1 MVIVLVTGAIAV
13 AIVQERLAYERLDGE
28 LERLMLTLEGV
39 MRTEFGEG
47 LDLIAAAD
55 EASIEVVAPD
65 RTLCCS
71 CAPMASCWRSGG
83 GRSKPRGSPHSTDAS
98 LETPWCGIDAAA
110 SIEPACHAS
119 GTISYVAA
127 VMAPLDGIEAEHRE
141 LLARAWRRRADRARS
156 SPASAD
162 GSSGGSRFDH

>member
-1 MVIVLVTGAIAV
+1 MTWSIRSRLTVWYSFVMVVVLVTGAIAV

-65 RTLCCS
+65 RTLLLLRPGE
-71 CAPMASCWRSGG
+71 AVNCWRYGV
-83 GRSKPRGSPHSTDAS
+83 GRSRR
-98 LETPWCGIDAAA
+98 CG
-110 SIEPACHAS
+110 CQ
-119 GTISYVAA
+119 
-127 VMAPLDGIEAEHRE
+127 
-141 LLARAWRRRADRARS
+141 RS
-156 SPASAD
+156 KK
-162 GSSGGSRFDH
+162 SS